1 MIDALRVLWRDDEP
15 TFDGEFFSFER
26 AVSRPRPVQPGGVPI
41 HVGGHSPSAA
51 RRAGRYGDGYHPLG
65 LDGDL
70 LVERLAQMRTAARA
84 AGRDPDAIELTLG
97 GLLADVDEPAVERA
111 LAAGADRL
119 VLSTTTADLDELEDQ
134 MQALADRLSLPQI
147 A

>member
-1 MIDALRVLWRDDEP
+1 
-15 TFDGEFFSFER
+15 
-26 AVSRPRPVQPGGVPI
+26 
-41 HVGGHSPSAA
+41 
-51 RRAGRYGDGYHPLG
+51 
-65 LDGDL
+65 
-70 LVERLAQMRTAARA
+70 MRTAARA

-134 MQALADRLSLPQI
+134 MQALADRLSLPRTQI